1 MKQLCSLEQTIA
13 STLLPSGKSLS
24 IDEILA
30 MVERFLT
37 ELSLGELERVRL
49 LLLTLFS
56 FPSIF
61 HSKEWISLKQ
71 IAKIQNI
78 EYQQA
83 LRSAEYSIEF

>member
-56 FPSIF
+56 FPSIC